1 MSRSSPFEDGAN
13 VNTYPTTIK
22 DDSASINTISYAR
35 KFSTTPSNNT
45 LKFVENSIQ
54 NKYIKSII

>member
-35 KFSTTPSNNT
+35 KVSATPTIT
-45 LKFVENSIQ
+45 LS
-54 NKYIKSII
+54 SL